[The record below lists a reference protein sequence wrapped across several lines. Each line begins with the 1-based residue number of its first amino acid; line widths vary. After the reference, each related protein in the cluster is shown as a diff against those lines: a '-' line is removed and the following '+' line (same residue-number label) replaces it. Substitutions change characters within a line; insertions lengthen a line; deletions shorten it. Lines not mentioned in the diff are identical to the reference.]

1 VNPAGRQFARVEFA
15 RIGLARSTRSMIRP
29 TVSHEIRISSQT
41 ALFEQ
46 CVASQAT

>member
-1 VNPAGRQFARVEFA
+1 
-15 RIGLARSTRSMIRP
+15 MIRP
-29 TVSHEIRISSQT
+29 TVSQETRITSQT